1 MNKLKDLIEKDR
13 PLEKC
18 LEQGAKVL
26 NDSELLAL
34 LLGNGSPDCDVLN
47 LSCRIINGI
56 TVRCNEHE
64 SFYNYAL
71 LNYRYLSNFPGIG
84 KVKIS
89 RIMAAIELGLRIAAA
104 NPVKKLPLVNRP
116 DLVAKYLYQEMSY
129 LDHEEIYGVFLNTAN
144 RVIKVQH
151 LATGGLD
158 KCMLTPRDIYHYAL
172 ACNSASII
180 LAHNH
185 PSGNLEPSKA
195 DLVAT
200 QKYCNLGN
208 ELCLP
213 LVDHLIIAGH
223 NYVSLRSVHPE
234 IFLPPT

>member
-71 LNYRYLSNFPGIG
+71 LNYRYLSNFPH
-84 KVKIS
+84 
-89 RIMAAIELGLRIAAA
+89 R
-104 NPVKKLPLVNRP
+104 
-116 DLVAKYLYQEMSY
+116 
-129 LDHEEIYGVFLNTAN
+129 
-144 RVIKVQH
+144 
-151 LATGGLD
+151 
-158 KCMLTPRDIYHYAL
+158 
-172 ACNSASII
+172 
-180 LAHNH
+180 
-185 PSGNLEPSKA
+185 
-195 DLVAT
+195 
-200 QKYCNLGN
+200 
-208 ELCLP
+208 
-213 LVDHLIIAGH
+213 
-223 NYVSLRSVHPE
+223 
-234 IFLPPT
+234 